1 MICEEQIELD
11 FIDII
16 LSYTNNK
23 LSVKITDK
31 NLTEKMIIMIDL
43 SFDSFE
49 NDQKDQN
56 SLARR

>member
-1 MICEEQIELD
+1 MICEEQIDLD